1 MGEAGTCYRR
11 PRVSN
16 QLKGTSGSSSLRS
29 DGSCDGQAGG
39 GLYERRLT
47 LRATLSEDGQMR
59 VGKQLLAVKKPN
71 QKKAERHPNKS
82 QLTLSHGVLMKGKFL
97 AMKMMMWDENQ

>member
-1 MGEAGTCYRR
+1 
-11 PRVSN
+11 
-16 QLKGTSGSSSLRS
+16 
-29 DGSCDGQAGG
+29 
-39 GLYERRLT
+39 
-47 LRATLSEDGQMR
+47 MR